1 MKTAQKGFTLVELLV
16 VIAIIAIL
24 AAVVVLIINPI
35 ELQKRARDA
44 TRLSDLATLQNA
56 ITVAAQENS
65 SVAWFLCN
73 ATDPAPNPTCAG
85 DSDDANASNADGG
98 GWVKIDLAG
107 QEAVKVPNLPLDP
120 TNGAC
125 GTETCVY
132 SYTANETDWE
142 INAHLESTQYQDKEG
157 ADGGDDNAVYEVGS
171 DPGLD
176 LI

>member
-24 AAVVVLIINPI
+24 AAVVVLIINPV

-56 ITVAAQENS
+56 ITVAVSENS
-65 SVAWFLCN
+65 ATAWFLCN
-73 ATDPAPNPTCAG
+73 SVNPTPALVCAG
-85 DSDDANASNADGG
+85 DSDDASASNANGT
-98 GWVKIDLAG
+98 GWVKINLAG
-107 QEAVKVPNLPLDP
+107 QAAVKVPNLPVDP
-120 TNGAC
+120 TNTG
-125 GTETCVY
+125 VFLY
-132 SYTANETDWE
+132 SYTANATDWE
-142 INAHLESTQYQDKEG
+142 INANLESTQYIGKEG
-157 ADGGDDNAVYEVGS
+157 TDGGDDTAVYEVGS

>member
-56 ITVAAQENS
+56 ITVATQENS
-65 SVAWFLCN
+65 STAWFLCN
-73 ATDPAPNPTCAG
+73 ATDPTPATTCAG
-85 DSDDANASNADGG
+85 DSGDTDASSAGG
-98 GWVKIDLAG
+98 TGWVKINLAG
-107 QEAVKVPNLPLDP
+107 QAAVKVPNLPLDP
-120 TNGAC
+120 TNGTC

-132 SYTANETDWE
+132 SYTANATDWE
-142 INAHLESTQYQDKEG
+142 INAQLESTQYQAKEEG
-157 ADGGDDNAVYEVGS
+157 DGGDDDAIYEVGS

-176 LI
+176 LL